1 MPEPAPQPRR
11 IAIVRN
17 PRSGSAVAT
26 ETLKQALN
34 QAAITAEVL
43 DTPDSPQLDDWL
55 DRIAHKYDVIA
66 AAGGDGTV
74 SSVAAGVARAGKT
87 LAVIPTGTLNHF
99 AHDAGIPTELGQ
111 AVALLRTGEQRGVNA
126 GFVNDR
132 FFLNNVSLGSYPR
145 MVHERT
151 RLERSGRSR
160 RIASAIA
167 VSKTW
172 WRLRSILAYI
182 TVDGQDLI
190 RRSPF
195 IVVGN
200 GSYVLSGFALGRR
213 ENVSENQLSLYVA
226 PRAGRLGT
234 LSIPLRALFGRLERY
249 EQFESTSAT
258 QITMSL
264 RHPRVPAGI
273 DGEVLELES
282 PLRFVVRP
290 RALQVM
296 LPSLD
301 SRSGRP

>member
-1 MPEPAPQPRR
+1 MPEPVPHARR

-17 PRSGSAVAT
+17 PRSGTAVAT
-26 ETLKQALN
+26 ETLQHALN
-34 QAAITAEVL
+34 DAGVTAEIL
-43 DTPDSPQLDDWL
+43 DTPSGPELDGWL
-55 DRIAHKYDVIA
+55 DRIANKYDVIA

-99 AHDAGIPTELGQ
+99 ALDAGIPTELGQ
-111 AVALLRTGEQRGVNA
+111 AVALLRTGVQRGVDA
-126 GFVNDR
+126 GFVNNR

-160 RIASAIA
+160 RLASAIA

-182 TVDGQDLI
+182 TVDGRDLI

-200 GSYVLSGFALGRR
+200 GSYVLSGLSLGKR
-213 ENVSENQLSLYVA
+213 EEISDGRLSLYVA
-226 PRAGRLGT
+226 PSTGRVGVLSLPFRALAGRLEEY
-234 LSIPLRALFGRLERY
+234 ER
-249 EQFESTSAT
+249 FETICAEKITAT
-258 QITMSL
+258 F
-264 RHPRVPAGI
+264 RHRRIHTGI
-273 DGEVLELES
+273 DGEVRVLES
-282 PLRFVVRP
+282 PLDFELRRG
-290 RALQVM
+290 ALRV
-296 LPSLD
+296 LVPAS
-301 SRSGRP
+301 